1 MIHEIIHYFVLA
13 ICGAL
18 LLVITSK
25 FILQNIIRKECFY
38 YENREAA
45 EERQMLKKAGIIDK
59 EGKK

>member
-18 LLVITSK
+18 LLVIK

-45 EERQMLKKAGIIDK
+45 EEREMLKKAGIIDK